1 MGNSKDFSKAKDL
14 KLQDAEVFYF
24 EKFLGADEANKLYS
38 ELLEKLDWQQHQVRI
53 FGKVLPQ
60 PRLTALYAETEKPY
74 TYSGLTLH
82 PQKFPHAL
90 TYLQKKLERI
100 IKIHFT
106 HCLAN
111 LYRTGQDSMGLHS
124 DDEKE
129 LGKNP
134 VIASISLGGIRKF
147 RFRHKTEKSQKLELE
162 LGSGSL
168 LLMQGSTQYYWKH
181 EIPKTKKDVSPRIN
195 LTFRQIN

>member
-1 MGNSKDFSKAKDL
+1 MSNSLNFPDAKDL
-14 KLQDAEVFYF
+14 QLQNAEVFYF
-24 EKFLGADEANKLYS
+24 EHFLDNEVAANLYS
-38 ELLEKLDWQQHQVRI
+38 ILLETLDWQQHQVKI

-82 PQKFPHAL
+82 PLKFSPPL
-90 TYLQKKLERI
+90 KDLQQKLE
-100 IKIHFT
+100 KLTGNHFT

-134 VIASISLGGIRKF
+134 VIASISLGATRKF
-147 RFRHKTEKSQKLELE
+147 RFRHKTDKNQKLDLE
-162 LGSGSL
+162 LHSGSL
-168 LLMQGSTQYYWKH
+168 LLMQGSTQHYWKH
-181 EIPKTKKDVSPRIN
+181 EIPKTKKQVSSRIN
-195 LTFRQIN
+195 LTFRKIK